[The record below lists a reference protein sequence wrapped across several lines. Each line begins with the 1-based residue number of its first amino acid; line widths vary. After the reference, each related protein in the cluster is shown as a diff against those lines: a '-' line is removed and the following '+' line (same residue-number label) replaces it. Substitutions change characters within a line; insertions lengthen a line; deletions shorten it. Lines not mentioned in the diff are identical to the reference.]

1 MRIAMMKIMMALV
14 KFAIAII
21 KFRIAIMK
29 IMMATVKFAIAI
41 IKFMIAMVKI
51 LMAGMKLRQK
61 WAAFHQRGFHHSV
74 GLP

>member
-1 MRIAMMKIMMALV
+1 MAIVKLMIAV
-14 KFAIAII
+14 
-21 KFRIAIMK
+21 
-29 IMMATVKFAIAI
+29 